1 MRMVSHT
8 LFHMDPGYRQHL
20 IEKHRFYVNEG
31 RSRLLTQF
39 DDVSAEADAFAEKW
53 ASERS
58 HLFDPERDDPSDLD
72 ERAWEE
78 SITFYGMLDDLH
90 ADVRLAIIAGMYHG
104 WDKDLRDWI
113 VAQIRHWHSGKDVPA
128 EIWRVNFAR
137 LMEFLSCFGW
147 AVDDLPCHRGLNRCR
162 LVVNVYKHGEGPA
175 LESLKNHHS
184 DLLAGGLLDATPNRE
199 LAKRLLGYRHLKV
212 TDGHLVEFSDAIVDF
227 WAAMPE
233 MISEDDFRSWP
244 DWIQKAVARDK
255 EAR

>member
-1 MRMVSHT
+1 MVGYT
-8 LFHMDPGYRQHL
+8 LFHMDSGYRQHL
-20 IEKHRFYVNEG
+20 IDKHLFYVNQG

-39 DDVSAEADAFAEKW
+39 EDVSAEADAFAENW

-58 HLFDPERDDPSDLD
+58 HLFDPDRDDPNDLD

-78 SITFYGMLDDLH
+78 SITYYGMLEDLH
-90 ADVRLAIIAGMYHG
+90 ADVRLAIIVGMYHG
-104 WDKDLRDWI
+104 WDKELRDWI
-113 VAQIRHWHSGKDVPA
+113 VKQIQHWHSGTNVRA
-128 EIWRVNFAR
+128 EIWRASFHKLA
-137 LMEFLSCFGW
+137 EFLSCLGW
-147 AVDDLPCHRGLNRCR
+147 AVDDLGCYRGLDRCR
-162 LVVNVYKHGEGPA
+162 LVVNVYKHGEGQA
-175 LESLKNHHS
+175 LENLKDHHS
-184 DLLAGGLLDATPNRE
+184 DLLASGLLDATPNKE

-212 TDGHLVEFSDAIVDF
+212 TDNHLVEFSDAIVDF